1 MAGYGMVGSRRI
13 AQDLEGDQ
21 VTTAEFGTSARADVL
36 IACAAKW
43 T

>member
-21 VTTAEFGTSARADVL
+21 VTTAELGTSARVDFL

>member
-21 VTTAEFGTSARADVL
+21 VTTAGLSTSAWVDVL

>member
-1 MAGYGMVGSRRI
+1 MAGYGMVGSPRI

-21 VTTAEFGTSARADVL
+21 VTTAGPGTSARVDFL